1 LSSDGVIFPDTS
13 NSYCY
18 IEFFDTAISDDSNII
33 RETLRLAK
41 DIVEVLDVFMEVL
54 IARRKRRV
62 KSYPTRE
69 IMNYS

>member
-1 LSSDGVIFPDTS
+1 M
-13 NSYCY
+13 
-18 IEFFDTAISDDSNII
+18 

-41 DIVEVLDVFMEVL
+41 DIVEVLDMFMEVL